1 MTTTGRK
8 AEPALGR
15 KQDSSRT
22 EAILAAAAETLF
34 EFGYEKLRIKD
45 VASRAGCGTGA
56 IYRRWENKEALVA
69 EAIRTGPDPSPSIPL
84 SSSPKADLAVAIR
97 TKVQTAAE
105 HPDLMPG
112 LVSAMRSNQEIR
124 TAIQGR
130 YTTEPMKQLLERLLG
145 PNHPQLDILAELGPA
160 ITLHRTTFTRS
171 EINQE
176 QLTRDLVAL
185 IESCIQTPQ
194 TENKAHPRQQPRP

>member
-1 MTTTGRK
+1 MLVGSERPFRK
-8 AEPALGR
+8 LLLP
-15 KQDSSRT
+15 
-22 EAILAAAAETLF
+22 
-34 EFGYEKLRIKD
+34 Y
-45 VASRAGCGTGA
+45 V
-56 IYRRWENKEALVA
+56 
-69 EAIRTGPDPSPSIPL
+69 
-84 SSSPKADLAVAIR
+84 VAIS

-124 TAIQGR
+124 KAIQGR